1 MTLRVHLSGSQKA
14 DFLDCLKAAL
24 TPEIVLT
31 SGEDLPDPAEYEV
44 LVCGVP
50 DQKSIEASSNLK
62 HLIIPWAGLPRKTRD
77 LMVNYP
83 HLTVHNIHH
92 NALPVAEMAVTMMMA
107 LAKNL
112 AKIDSAMRKH
122 DWSLR
127 YESGIIRLLAGK
139 RALILGY
146 GAVGKQIAVRCLA
159 LGMKV
164 SAVGRRGKE
173 AEDGVELHPSSRL
186 ETLLPEA
193 DLLFLSL
200 PLTEQTKGMIGERQL
215 ALLPVG
221 AALINVSRGGIVDE
235 QALYRSLR
243 SGRIMAGLDVWYNYP
258 GGEMPRSTT
267 PPSKYPFHELP
278 NVIMTPHLAGHSDR
292 TEQLRA
298 EELARV
304 LRVALEQGVPPN
316 RVELARGY

>member
-1 MTLRVHLSGSQKA
+1 MALRVHLSGSQEA
-14 DFLDCLKAAL
+14 EFLSCLKAAL
-24 TPEIVLT
+24 ASEIALT
-31 SGEDLPDPAEYEV
+31 YGEDLPDPAEYDI

-62 HLIIPWAGLPRKTRD
+62 YLIIPWAGLPRKTRD

-83 HLTVHNIHH
+83 HITVHNIHH
-92 NALPVAEMAVTMMMA
+92 NAVPVAEIAVTMMMA

-127 YESGIIRLLAGK
+127 YETGVIRLVNSR

-164 SAVGRRGKE
+164 AAVGRTAQGTE
-173 AEDGVELHPSSRL
+173 EGIELYPSTRL

-193 DLLFLSL
+193 DVLFLSL

-215 ALLPVG
+215 ALLPEG
-221 AALINVSRGGIVDE
+221 ASLINVSRGRIVDE
-235 QALYRSLR
+235 EALYRILR
-243 SGRIMAGLDVWYNYP
+243 TGRITAGLDVWYNYP
-258 GGEMPRSTT
+258 GGEMPRSET

-292 TEQLRA
+292 TEQFRA

-304 LRVALEQGVPPN
+304 LKIALEEGTLPN
-316 RVELARGY
+316 KVDLIRGY

>member
-1 MTLRVHLSGSQKA
+1 MALRVHLSGSQEA
-14 DFLDCLKAAL
+14 EFLSCLKAAL
-24 TPEIVLT
+24 ASDIVLT
-31 SGEDLPDPAEYEV
+31 WGEELPNPAEYDI

-62 HLIIPWAGLPRKTRD
+62 YLIIPWAGLPRKTRD

-83 HLTVHNIHH
+83 HITVHNIHH
-92 NALPVAEMAVTMMMA
+92 NAVPVAEIAVTMMMA

-127 YESGIIRLLAGK
+127 YETGVIRLVNSR

-164 SAVGRRGKE
+164 AAVGRTAQGTE
-173 AEDGVELHPSSRL
+173 EGIELYPSTRL

-193 DLLFLSL
+193 DVLFLSL

-215 ALLPVG
+215 ALLPEG
-221 AALINVSRGGIVDE
+221 ASLINVSRGRIVDE
-235 QALYRSLR
+235 EALYRILR
-243 SGRIMAGLDVWYNYP
+243 TGRITAGLDVWYNYP
-258 GGEMPRSTT
+258 GGEMPRSET
-267 PPSKYPFHELP
+267 PPSKYPLP
-278 NVIMTPHLAGHSDR
+278 
-292 TEQLRA
+292 
-298 EELARV
+298 ARSSAPGQV
-304 LRVALEQGVPPN
+304 LRLEF
-316 RVELARGY
+316 ARCGRNVRPDAAS